1 MARIFSEGFETGS
14 HWAASTGGS
23 VSVTTTNARISGWC
37 LYLPANSS
45 ATFVFPQRS
54 EFYLTAAI
62 RRESGTTRIGWRAG
76 ASELGRIEVSD
87 TTSRITLY
95 IGASA
100 VTTGNLVLPWNAW
113 IVLQMYIK
121 IADSGGRVV
130 VYVDGVKDIDYT
142 GDTKPGT
149 ITTVDSVRF
158 DSPLLSS
165 FRVDDI
171 FINDTSGS
179 TDNTYPDGNHIY
191 GLVPTSDTEVS
202 GLKDKQG
209 GTSDLYGS
217 IDEQPHNSDADYIW
231 GDTSGQYGLFGCAD
245 LPSLPAGASVVSVW
259 VEAVAMKTDAGGA
272 NAYLGISEGG
282 TTTWGDP
289 IPLSTSY
296 NRIRSARY
304 TTNPRT
310 GSPWSVAQVGDISI
324 GFRLE

>member
-14 HWAASTGGS
+14 HWAASTTGG

-37 LYLPANSS
+37 LSFVAGSS
-45 ATFVFPQRS
+45 ATFAFPQQS
-54 EFYLTAAI
+54 EFYLTFAI
-62 RRESGTTRIGWRAG
+62 RRESGTARVLWLSGTN
-76 ASELGRIEVSD
+76 EVGRIEVSS
-87 TTSRITLY
+87 TSSKITLY
-95 IGASA
+95 IGGSA
-100 VTTGNLVLPWNAW
+100 VATGNRVLPWNAW

-149 ITTVDSVRF
+149 FTTVDLVKF
-158 DSPLLSS
+158 DCPLYSS

-171 FINDTSGS
+171 FINDTSGT

-209 GTSDLYGS
+209 GTSNIYQS
-217 IDEQPHNSDADYIW
+217 IDEQPHNSDTDYIW

-259 VEAVAMKTDAGGA
+259 VEAVATKTDANGA
-272 NAYLGISEGG
+272 NAYLGVSEGG

-310 GSPWSVAQVGDISI
+310 GSPWSAAQVGDISI
-324 GFRLE
+324 GFKLE